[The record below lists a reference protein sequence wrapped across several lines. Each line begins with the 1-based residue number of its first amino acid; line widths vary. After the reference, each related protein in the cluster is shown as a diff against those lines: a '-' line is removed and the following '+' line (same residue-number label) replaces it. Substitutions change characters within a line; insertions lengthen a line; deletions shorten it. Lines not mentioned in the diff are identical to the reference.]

1 MHPYVENIMF
11 SLFWV
16 KTQKLKKIVINTFY
30 FVIKSGEIKSR
41 SPFHAVTDWFY
52 CPEAPGSPW
61 PAAVGFL
68 GLQGS
73 KSTELL
79 HGRDFLF

>member
-1 MHPYVENIMF
+1 MHPNIENIIF

-16 KTQKLKKIVINTFY
+16 KTQKLVTNTFY
-30 FVIKSGEIKSR
+30 FVLKSGEIKSR
-41 SPFHAVTDWFY
+41 SPFHAVTDWNY

-61 PAAVGFL
+61 PATVGFL

-73 KSTELL
+73 KYSQLL